1 MTRVRQQ
8 EVVRCAVYCRVSTSM
23 QASAEFSS
31 IDAQRESAEA
41 LIRSQAASG
50 WEAIDPIFEDAGFS
64 AATTNRPALQ
74 RLLAEVRAGRVNVVI
89 VYKLDRLSRNQ
100 RDLLGLLDEFAARG
114 VAFKSV
120 TQNFDTSGPMG
131 KAMIGMLGVFGELE
145 RGMISERTRD
155 KVVAAR
161 RRGRWTGGVVPLG
174 YDLIDGKLMINEA
187 EAERV
192 RQIIALYLEHQTI
205 TATLAEVEKRGWR
218 SKSWITKSGSF
229 HEGSPFTVASLR
241 RLMTSPYPAGRVS
254 VGQDETVEGEHEGI
268 VHVEQWEEVQ
278 RLIAANGRDGGST
291 RNRSQALLMGLI
303 RCAHCNAAMTPTT
316 TRRGSKQYRYYVCTS
331 AQKKGW
337 ATCPSKSLSARKV
350 EGAVI
355 EQIKAIARD
364 PAMITATVEAAH
376 NEHQRQRDQREA
388 ETRALSA
395 EIKKLAAEEGRL
407 ASATTRGGQAAH
419 AAQRRLGELAARR
432 AGLQAKVEALRQ
444 EQANDLPPDTD
455 QLRRTLESFEPVWE
469 ALMPAERVNVARL
482 LIAGVVYDGQ
492 SQELEISLRAQ
503 PQDAETEAA

>member
-1 MTRVRQQ
+1 MAKVRQQ
-8 EVVRCAVYCRVSTSM
+8 EVVRCAIYCRVSTSM
-23 QASAEFSS
+23 QAEGDFSS

-41 LIRSQAASG
+41 LIRSQAANG

-74 RLLAEVRAGRVNVVI
+74 RLLSEVRANRVDVVI

-174 YDLIDGKLMINEA
+174 FDLVEGKLVVNET

-192 RQIIALYLEHQTI
+192 RQIFGFYLEHQTI
-205 TATLAEVEKRGWR
+205 TATLAEVQKRGWR
-218 SKSWITKSGSF
+218 SKSWTTKSGTF

-241 RLMTSPYPAGRVS
+241 RLLTSPYSAGRIS
-254 VGQDETVEGEHEGI
+254 VGDETVEGEHAAI
-268 VHVEQWEEVQ
+268 VDVEQWEEVQ
-278 RLIAANGRDGGST
+278 RLIEANGRDGGST
-291 RNRSQALLMGLI
+291 RNRSGALLQGLI
-303 RCAHCNAAMTPTT
+303 RCTHCDAAMTPTST
-316 TRRGSKQYRYYVCTS
+316 KRGSRVYSYYTCVS

-337 ATCPSKSLSARKV
+337 ASCPTKSIAARKV
-350 EGAVI
+350 ESAVI

-376 NEHQRQRDQREA
+376 EEHQRQRDQREA
-388 ETRALSA
+388 ETRALSV
-395 EIKKLAAEEGRL
+395 EIKKLAQEEGRL
-407 ASATTRGGQAAH
+407 VGATTRGGQAAD
-419 AAQRRLGELAARR
+419 AAERRLTGLAARR
-432 AGLQAKVEALRQ
+432 TELQANVETLQQ
-444 EQANDLPPDTD
+444 EQANDGPPDTD
-455 QLRRTLESFEPVWE
+455 QLRRTLESFEPVWN
-469 ALMPAERVNVARL
+469 ALQPIERVNVARL
-482 LIAGVVYDGQ
+482 LIAEVTYDGEAA
-492 SQELEISLRAQ
+492 ELEITLRAQ
-503 PQDAETEAA
+503 PQDSKTEAA